1 MPGVRLPRISHKIP
15 SVEQASPMAAGSVS
29 VLEPRVSGFN
39 LNPKVKMRDTR
50 LGP

>member
-1 MPGVRLPRISHKIP
+1 VGGVRLAQISHEIA

-29 VLEPRVSGFN
+29 GLEPRVSGFN
-39 LNPKVKMRDTR
+39 PNPKLKTRDTR